1 MKKVMYYLPSIIF
14 NLFETLIIFSI
25 GRLLELKLIELFMI
39 LVLFSGIRISLG
51 NALHYKSPIKCILW
65 TTLVFTS
72 LFLVFKVDLMIGII
86 ITIFASFIL
95 TSKGNTKGSIS
106 DMFMWKG
113 RSSKYEDI
121 DEYIKYNSMNIKL
134 IEFEEILKKQDNL
147 LFLFYKYRFKERL
160 TFSEISDKLKM
171 NNSRISEKLENIA
184 LSIRVFCGI

>member
-72 LFLVFKVDLMIGII
+72 LFLVFKVDFMIGII

-147 LFLFYKYRFKERL
+147 LFLLYKYRFKERL